1 MATGISIGT
10 VEGIYPTTTIISVTS
25 GSGSQSIITGIAGQT
40 IRVYRMALCSTSGTA
55 AVTVKCSGTSGATS
69 LSGVI
74 SLAVNTNIVLPYD
87 GTPWFVCNAGEN
99 LVLSLAASSGIG
111 GVVLASQG

>member
-1 MATGISIGT
+1 MASGVSIGT
-10 VEGIYPTTTIISVTS
+10 IEGIYPTTSIISVTS
-25 GSGSQSIITGIAGQT
+25 GSGSQTIITGITGQI

-55 AVTVKCSGTSGATS
+55 AVTVKSSGASSTN

-87 GTPWFVCNAGEN
+87 GTPWFVCKSGDNFI
-99 LVLSLAASSGIG
+99 LSLAASSGIG